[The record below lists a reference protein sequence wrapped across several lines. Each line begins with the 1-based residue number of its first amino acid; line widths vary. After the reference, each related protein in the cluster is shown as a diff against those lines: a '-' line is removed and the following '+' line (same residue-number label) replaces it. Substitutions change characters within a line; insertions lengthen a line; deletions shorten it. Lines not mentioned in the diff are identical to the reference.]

1 MTEPI
6 SIVASAIGL
15 ASTIRQ
21 TALAVHSLAQD
32 VRTFQDQIAKIE
44 SELESLLLVI
54 NRLKE
59 MTEDGAFD
67 GIDHNSTHV
76 KDVLT
81 SCAPTLVEIQE
92 LALRVRGSASKSR
105 VHRLTTGLFWAST
118 KRGFQELRSSLDSHK
133 TTLLL
138 ALQMRNIELVASITD
153 NRGQNKERTLA
164 AAEKGLEIENS
175 IYSTNRARTGL
186 TSYPSSARSIVPCEN
201 QVNLL
206 NHPSN
211 KEISIPPAM
220 GSGDTMRSQSRASSF
235 WPTNPQPT
243 EIEASRRSTQEG
255 RRTVQNSAQR
265 IEQAQ
270 LDEFQVS
277 THQNIGAWIS
287 TFSTTRQ
294 VPNGLP

>member
-138 ALQMRNIELVASITD
+138 ALQMRNMYV
-153 NRGQNKERTLA
+153 
-164 AAEKGLEIENS
+164 
-175 IYSTNRARTGL
+175 
-186 TSYPSSARSIVPCEN
+186 
-201 QVNLL
+201 
-206 NHPSN
+206 
-211 KEISIPPAM
+211 
-220 GSGDTMRSQSRASSF
+220 
-235 WPTNPQPT
+235 
-243 EIEASRRSTQEG
+243 
-255 RRTVQNSAQR
+255 
-265 IEQAQ
+265 
-270 LDEFQVS
+270 
-277 THQNIGAWIS
+277 
-287 TFSTTRQ
+287 
-294 VPNGLP
+294 